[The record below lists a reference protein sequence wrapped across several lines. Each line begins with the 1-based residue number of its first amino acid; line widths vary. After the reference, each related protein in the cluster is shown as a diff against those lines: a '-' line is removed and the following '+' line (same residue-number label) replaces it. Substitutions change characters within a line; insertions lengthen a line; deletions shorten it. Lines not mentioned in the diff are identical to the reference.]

1 MIESIRG
8 GQLGS
13 IDSAELSFSPGLSVI
28 TGETGAGKSMLLTS
42 LDWLLGAKA
51 DAALVPVGQDKAVV
65 EGTFIVDEEAAA
77 VVREAGG
84 EVEEGTVEV
93 ARIVPAT
100 ARSRAHLGG
109 RTVPAA
115 VLAQLGERLVSVH
128 GQATQLRLR
137 SEKAQR
143 EALDS
148 FGGAAHQ
155 AALRDY
161 LQAWEDWKSAQSQY
175 RDWEE
180 NTAARAQRM
189 QALREV
195 LEEFEKLDPQG
206 GEFDQLASQIAKLS
220 NVESLRENLAAALM
234 ALSSPDMDYPGASDQ
249 VIVAARALE
258 KAAQEDPALEEVFNS
273 IESSRYALAEAVR
286 DIEAYLQDLAADP
299 QLLQENLS
307 RRAALNDLGRK
318 VGVDPNDLD
327 RAWQSAAEELRSIS
341 GGEEKLAELRRLLDE
356 SHAALL
362 DAAQLL
368 HLRRQETAAALEKGI
383 NRELSGLDMKATK
396 VSIALENQEAAAHG
410 GDRVQFM
417 LQPHP
422 KSAIL
427 PLSQAASGGE
437 LSRIMLALEVTL
449 AGTKTGGGPGA
460 PRRTFVFD
468 EVDAGIGG
476 QAGIEVGRRL
486 QALSGDYQ
494 VIVVTHLAQVAAFAQ
509 TQIQVEKVQGH
520 SKLRVL
526 DASQRREELARMISG
541 NKVTKTAL
549 EHADELLR
557 QANVGQFEA

>member
-1 MIESIRG
+1 M
-8 GQLGS
+8 
-13 IDSAELSFSPGLSVI
+13 
-28 TGETGAGKSMLLTS
+28 
-42 LDWLLGAKA
+42 
-51 DAALVPVGQDKAVV
+51 
-65 EGTFIVDEEAAA
+65 
-77 VVREAGG
+77 
-84 EVEEGTVEV
+84 
-93 ARIVPAT
+93 
-100 ARSRAHLGG
+100 
-109 RTVPAA
+109 
-115 VLAQLGERLVSVH
+115 SVH

-143 EALDS
+143 ETLDS

-362 DAAQLL
+362 DAT
-368 HLRRQETAAALEKGI
+368 RRLGLMLSLTDLPDWYPARAITTFIDGGRYTYEKQRWSLELNATTTAATG
-383 NRELSGLDMKATK
+383 RGLTW
-396 VSIALENQEAAAHG
+396 NQLPPGLTWNHT
-410 GDRVQFM
+410 Q
-417 LQPHP
+417 
-422 KSAIL
+422 
-427 PLSQAASGGE
+427 PLSWAHTSS
-437 LSRIMLALEVTL
+437 LT
-449 AGTKTGGGPGA
+449 
-460 PRRTFVFD
+460 
-468 EVDAGIGG
+468 
-476 QAGIEVGRRL
+476 
-486 QALSGDYQ
+486 Y
-494 VIVVTHLAQVAAFAQ
+494 
-509 TQIQVEKVQGH
+509 
-520 SKLRVL
+520 
-526 DASQRREELARMISG
+526 
-541 NKVTKTAL
+541 
-549 EHADELLR
+549 
-557 QANVGQFEA
+557 